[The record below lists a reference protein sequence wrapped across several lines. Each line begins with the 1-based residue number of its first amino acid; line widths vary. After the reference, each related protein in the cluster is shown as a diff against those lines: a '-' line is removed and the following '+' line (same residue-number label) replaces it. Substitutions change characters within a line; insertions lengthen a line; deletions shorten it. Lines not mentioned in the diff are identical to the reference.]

1 MKVEIADDLF
11 NEDNFKLIGQYK
23 FEKCGGSWSNTIP
36 EEEIKDVPHSFIER
50 VAGFLPPSDGFW
62 ADSSAGLYEDGLYLW
77 RVVRAGGSEFT
88 AYKFE
93 PVKKT
98 YRVSVLIED
107 SVTVE
112 AESEEEA
119 KEIVSS
125 YSDSEIVDDLTLDG
139 IKVTDVE
146 VEGGGEIMEDILHEA
161 WCKEREEN
169 REGTNF
175 NNSVV
180 KS

>member
-50 VAGFLPPSDGFW
+50 VAGFLPPSDGF
-62 ADSSAGLYEDGLYLW
+62 YEHDIYLW

-88 AYKFE
+88 AHKFE

-146 VEGGGEIMEDILHEA
+146 VEGGGEIMEDLLHEA
-161 WCKEREEN
+161 WRKEREED
-169 REGTNF
+169 REETNF

>member
-11 NEDNFKLIGQYK
+11 NEDNFKLTGQYK

-50 VAGFLPPSDGFW
+50 VAGFLPPSDGF
-62 ADSSAGLYEDGLYLW
+62 YEDGIYLW

-88 AYKFE
+88 AHKFE
-93 PVKKT
+93 SVKKT

-125 YSDSEIVDDLTLDG
+125 YSDSEIVDDLNLEG

-146 VEGGGEIMEDILHEA
+146 LEGGGEIMEEIQHEA
-161 WCKEREEN
+161 WRKEREEE
-169 REGTNF
+169 RGEDF
-175 NNSVV
+175 
-180 KS
+180 